1 MKRRTL
7 LGSAAMTLG
16 GASVIGTG
24 AFTSVEAERSIS
36 VDVVG
41 DKSAFLQLLPTCKS
55 DGDRDGENNEG
66 GDTNGDSS
74 LRSSDFVY
82 TKEDGTIAIDLT
94 ESIDD
99 NGSRKI
105 DGAGITEDSLWR
117 FPNAF
122 KIANQGTQ
130 AVAVDFEVR
139 DEDGEIEISSDGAAE
154 VGGKMRDYDKSDP
167 AVVFYPGS
175 NDAPGNLFNDG
186 DNGLVLKPS
195 NYQCIGFNVRTFGG
209 SDDPFNNANLRITAD
224 ATEVDGVKNQPEAG
238 LGISLSGIENQLAD
252 KEFDITGNIENNSSD
267 EVNITVE
274 LDILD
279 ENGDKVNPNGDD
291 NKLIEDV
298 DPDSDPEFKFENIT
312 LNNSGSYTARVTAT
326 ADGDNINVAPVS
338 NSTDFNIGIVSVENK
353 QTYGQGN
360 SRVRFELSARDNVTI
375 KELEIVSAS
384 SNPGQGG
391 EDNIDVIACEGGPTI
406 ESGSGNDGFD
416 SENHTDPFDTD
427 TQVNLN
433 SSPIEVSSG
442 DGETVLI
449 GIGEFR
455 AIPGES
461 SNSTRKSMNNGSA
474 EIIFYYET
482 GDDETVKLT
491 DIPNK

>member
-1 MKRRTL
+1 
-7 LGSAAMTLG
+7 MTLG

-41 DKSAFLQLLPTCKS
+41 DESAFLKLSPTCKDGEGD
-55 DGDRDGENNEG
+55 DGDNEG

-82 TKEDGTIAIDLT
+82 TKDDGTIAVDLT
-94 ESIDD
+94 DSIDD
-99 NGSRKI
+99 NDTVSRKI

-139 DEDGEIEISSDGAAE
+139 DKDGEIEISSGGNAK
-154 VGGKMRDYDKSDP
+154 VGGKVREYNEDDNP

-175 NDAPGNLFNDG
+175 NDALGNLFNDEE
-186 DNGLVLKPS
+186 NGLVLGPS
-195 NYQCIGFNVRTFGG
+195 DDQCIGFNVRTFGFGG
-209 SDDPFNNANLRITAD
+209 SDDPFKNANLRITAD
-224 ATEVDGVKNQPEAG
+224 ATEVDEVENQPRAG
-238 LGISLSGIENQLAD
+238 LGISLSEIDGQSAGGKFN
-252 KEFDITGNIENNSSD
+252 ITGNVENNSSD
-267 EVNITVE
+267 GVGDITVE
-274 LDILD
+274 LEIL
-279 ENGDKVNPNGDD
+279 NGNGVKVNPNGNND
-291 NKLIEDV
+291 KLIEDV
-298 DPDSDPEFKFENIT
+298 SPGSDLGFKFEDIT
-312 LNNSGSYTARVTAT
+312 LDNSGSYTARVTAT
-326 ADGDNINVAPVS
+326 ADGDNIKVAPVS
-338 NSTDFNIGIVSVENK
+338 DSTDFNIGIVSVENK

-360 SRVRFELSARDNVTI
+360 SRVRFELSARDDVTI
-375 KELEIVSAS
+375 KELKIVSAS
-384 SNPGQGG
+384 NNPGQGG
-391 EDNIDVIACEGGPTI
+391 KDNIDVIACEGGPTI
-406 ESGSGNDGFD
+406 ESGSGNDGFN
-416 SENHTDPFDTD
+416 SENHTGLFATGA
-427 TQVNLN
+427 QVDLN
-433 SSPIEVSSG
+433 SPIGVSSG

-455 AIPGES
+455 ATSGES
-461 SNSTRKSMNNGSA
+461 PNSNRKSMNNGSA
-474 EIIFYYET
+474 EIIFYHKT